1 MPSTTPYNFGD
12 VVLVAFPFTNLQA
25 SKKRPAVIISNHT
38 YQQTRPDVI
47 LMAITSQIKTELVPG
62 EAILQ
67 DWQIAGLAKPS
78 MLKPLI
84 ATLEQAN
91 IVRVMGQ
98 LSVTD
103 REELGNVLQKIL
115 GGQIKRVKS

>member
-1 MPSTTPYNFGD
+1 MPSTTPFSFGD

-25 SKKRPAVIISNHT
+25 TKKRPAVIVSSHT

-47 LMAITSQIKTELVPG
+47 LMAITSQVKAELVTG

-67 DWQIAGLAKPS
+67 DWQAAGLAKPS

-84 ATLEQAN
+84 ATLEQAQ
-91 IVRVMGQ
+91 IVKVMGQ
-98 LSVTD
+98 LSAAD
-103 REELGNVLQKIL
+103 QQRLGNVLQKIL
-115 GGQIKRVKS
+115 GEPAKTGKS